1 MIQQHLD
8 ALVVHD
14 LCAHD
19 LCLEYEAFGV
29 YQQMSLT
36 ALYLLPAI
44 VAALFSTHAGRLDRL
59 AIDYSSTGL
68 RVSLEAHPHPLAQS
82 GMHSC
87 PCSVQAK
94 LSEVVVDAT
103 PRWEIVRK
111 QAPGAAAPYYVED
124 GVKNLAKRID
134 PRTATGFGS
143 GKMRLQPG
151 PFGIGE

>member
-1 MIQQHLD
+1 MIQQQHLD

-19 LCLEYEAFGV
+19 LCLEYEAFSV

-87 PCSVQAK
+87 PCSVQAE
-94 LSEVVVDAT
+94 LSEVVVVGVVVIVDAT

-111 QAPGAAAPYYVED
+111 QAPGAA
-124 GVKNLAKRID
+124 
-134 PRTATGFGS
+134 
-143 GKMRLQPG
+143 
-151 PFGIGE
+151 

>member
-29 YQQMSLT
+29 YQQMSLA
-36 ALYLLPAI
+36 ALYLLSAV
-44 VAALFSTHAGRLDRL
+44 VATFFSTHSGRLNRL
-59 AIDYSSTGL
+59 AIDDACAGL
-68 RVSLEAHPHPLAQS
+68 RVSLEAYPHPLAQS
-82 GMHSC
+82 SVHSW

-111 QAPGAAAPYYVED
+111 KAPGAAAPYYIED
-124 GVKNLAKRID
+124 GIKDLA
-134 PRTATGFGS
+134 
-143 GKMRLQPG
+143 
-151 PFGIGE
+151 